1 MSISDFFSSM
11 TKLKLQSPSVLYVKD
26 RLCKRCGV
34 FESVSVCKCGILGK
48 KEKGRLDSW
57 TSMKFFSPPQPLSA
71 GSILNKTRY
80 FSASS
85 ST

>member
-1 MSISDFFSSM
+1 M

-48 KEKGRLDSW
+48 KGKGKARQLDFYEV
-57 TSMKFFSPPQPLSA
+57 FFSAPTS
-71 GSILNKTRY
+71 
-80 FSASS
+80 
-85 ST
+85 